1 MVFDHLVRGFIS
13 GTSGDALSMELNQ
26 QAEGH
31 TALRHLGSPLAHVF
45 AFILDTDP
53 GRAALFLAEYFIAIR
68 TKHEQWG
75 ILGPPPRLTDM
86 LNAAR
91 LTLPDDLQESYV
103 FVAASARAE
112 VRRSYGKDPDLD
124 A

>member
-1 MVFDHLVRGFIS
+1 MAD
-13 GTSGDALSMELNQ
+13 DALSMELNQ
-26 QAEGH
+26 QAERH
-31 TALRHLGSPLAHVF
+31 TALRHPGSPLADVF

-53 GRAALFLAEYFIAIR
+53 DRATRFLAEYFIAIR
-68 TKHEQWG
+68 AKHEQWG
-75 ILGPPPRLTDM
+75 IPGPPPRLTDM

-112 VRRSYGKDPDLD
+112 VRRYYGKDPDLD

>member
-1 MVFDHLVRGFIS
+1 MVTIIS
-13 GTSGDALSMELNQ
+13 GAADLALSMELNQ
-26 QAEGH
+26 QAEGD

-45 AFILDTDP
+45 AFILDADP
-53 GRAALFLAEYFIAIR
+53 DRATLFLAEYFIAIR
-68 TKHEQWG
+68 AKHEQRG
-75 ILGPPPRLTDM
+75 IPGPLPRFTDM

-91 LTLPDDLQESYV
+91 LTPPDDLQESYV

-112 VRRSYGKDPDLD
+112 VRRYYGEDPDLD